1 MRFELQ
7 IALRFLREGRTQSA
21 LIVGGVM
28 VGVAVV
34 IFISAL
40 VVGLQSNTIRRTLGA
55 QAHIV
60 VKPIEPVAREQIN
73 AGELSVATV
82 QTAPRKVRSIDNWQQ
97 IVLAYEMVP
106 GVVAVSPLVSGAAIA
121 IRGEGRNSVAVSGI
135 DLLRYDRIVD
145 LNDKLVGGVLQL
157 EPGDVLVGIELARD
171 LGATIGDRI
180 TLATGNST
188 GSLADEGDQYRITG
202 TLDLGNRELNRRAV
216 YLPLRTAQS
225 LYGLP
230 GGVTSIDLRVQDV
243 FAADAVATRVASV
256 TPLLVESWMTTN
268 SQLLSALNAQSAS
281 TAIIRVFVS
290 IVVMLGIASVLVV
303 AVVQKTR
310 EIGILRAMGASRGQ
324 MTRVFLLQG
333 SLVGLVGSLLGAGLA
348 ALLVFMFTTFVR
360 GGDGNALFPID
371 LTAQLLLSACVVATL
386 CGTLAAIAPARRA
399 AALDPALAMRA

>member
-7 IALRFLREGRTQSA
+7 IALRFLREGRAQSA

-60 VKPIEPVAREQIN
+60 AKPIEPVARAQIDGSD
-73 AGELSVATV
+73 ASVATV

-97 IVLAYEMVP
+97 VVAAYELVP

-135 DLLRYDRIVD
+135 DLSRYDRIVD
-145 LNDKLVGGVLQL
+145 LNDKLVAGALQL
-157 EPGDVLVGIELARD
+157 EPGDVLVGTELARD

-180 TLATGNST
+180 TLST
-188 GSLADEGDQYRITG
+188 GTGIGGLADEGDQYRISG

-243 FAADAVATRVASV
+243 FAADVVAARVAGV

-324 MTRVFLLQG
+324 MTRVFLFQG
-333 SLVGLVGSLLGAGLA
+333 SLVGLVGSLLGAGMA

-360 GGDGNALFPID
+360 GADGNALFPID
-371 LTAQLLLSACVVATL
+371 LTAQLLVISCVVATL

-399 AALDPALAMRA
+399 AALDPALALRA

>member
-40 VVGLQSNTIRRTLGA
+40 IAGLQANTIRRTLGA

-60 VKPIEPVAREQIN
+60 AKPIEPVARPQLN
-73 AGELSVATV
+73 PGETGVATV
-82 QTAPRKVRSIDNWQQ
+82 QTAPRKIRSIDNWQQ
-97 IVLAYEMVP
+97 VITAYEAVP
-106 GVVAVSPLVSGAAIA
+106 GVVAVSPMVSGAAIA
-121 IRGEGRNSVAVSGI
+121 IRGEGRSSVAVAGI
-135 DLLRYDRIVD
+135 ELTLYDRIVD
-145 LNDKLVGGVLQL
+145 LTEKLVAGNLRL
-157 EPGDVLVGIELARD
+157 EPGDVLVGAELARD
-171 LGATIGDRI
+171 LGASIGDRI
-180 TLATGNST
+180 TLTTGTAGN
-188 GSLADEGDQYRITG
+188 EGDQYRISG

-225 LYGLP
+225 LFGLP
-230 GGVTSIDLRVQDV
+230 GSVTSIDLRVQDV
-243 FAADAVATRVASV
+243 FAADQVATQVASV
-256 TPLLVESWMTTN
+256 APLRVESWMLTN
-268 SQLLSALNAQSAS
+268 NQLLSALTAQSAS

-324 MTRVFLLQG
+324 MTRVFLFQG
-333 SLVGLVGSLLGAGLA
+333 SLVGLVGSLLGALLA
-348 ALLVFMFTTFVR
+348 TLLVFLFGTLVR
-360 GGDGNALFPID
+360 GADGNVLFPID
-371 LTAQLLLSACVVATL
+371 LNAKLLLLACVVATL

-399 AALDPALAMRA
+399 ARLDPALAMRA

>member
-7 IALRFLREGRTQSA
+7 IALRFLREGRAQSA

-34 IFISAL
+34 VFISAL

-60 VKPIEPVAREQIN
+60 AKPIEPVARAQIEVGD
-73 AGELSVATV
+73 AGIALV

-97 IVLAYEMVP
+97 VVAAYEAVP
-106 GVVAVSPLVSGAAIA
+106 GVVAVSPLVTGAAIA
-121 IRGEGRNSVAVSGI
+121 IRGEGRNSVAISGI
-135 DLLRYDRIVD
+135 DLPRYDRIVD
-145 LNDKLVGGVLQL
+145 LNDKLVAGALRL
-157 EPGDVLVGIELARD
+157 EPGDVLVGTELARD
-171 LGATIGDRI
+171 LGASVGDRV
-180 TLATGNST
+180 TLST
-188 GSLADEGDQYRITG
+188 GSAGNEGDQYRISG

-225 LYGLP
+225 LFGLP
-230 GGVTSIDLRVQDV
+230 GGITSIDLRVQDV
-243 FAADAVATRVASV
+243 FAADAVAAKVASI
-256 TPLLVESWMTTN
+256 TPLLVESWMVTN
-268 SQLLSALNAQSAS
+268 NQLLSALNAQSAS

-324 MTRVFLLQG
+324 MTRVFLFQG

-348 ALLVFMFTTFVR
+348 AALVFMFTTFVR
-360 GGDGNALFPID
+360 GADGNALFPID
-371 LTAQLLLSACVVATL
+371 LTVQLLLVSCVVATL

>member
-7 IALRFLREGRTQSA
+7 IALRFLREGRAQSA

-60 VKPIEPVAREQIN
+60 AKPIEPVARAQIGSGGAN
-73 AGELSVATV
+73 MANLATV

-97 IVLAYEMVP
+97 VVAAFETVP
-106 GVVAVSPLVSGAAIA
+106 GVVAVSPMVSGAAIA
-121 IRGEGRNSVAVSGI
+121 IRGEGRNSVAVTGI
-135 DLLRYDRIVD
+135 ALPQYDRIVD
-145 LNDKLVGGVLQL
+145 LADKLVAGNLRL
-157 EPGDVLVGIELARD
+157 EPGDILVGTELARD

-180 TLATGNST
+180 TLATGTAAN
-188 GSLADEGDQYRITG
+188 EGDQFRISG

-225 LYGLP
+225 LFGLP

-243 FAADAVATRVASV
+243 FTADAVAAKVASV

-324 MTRVFLLQG
+324 MIRVFLLQG

-348 ALLVFMFTTFVR
+348 TLLVFMFTTFVR
-360 GGDGNALFPID
+360 GADGSALFPIE
-371 LTAQLLLSACVVATL
+371 LTGQLLLISCLLATL
-386 CGTLAAIAPARRA
+386 CGTFAAIAPARRA
-399 AALDPALAMRA
+399 AALDPATAMRA

>member
-1 MRFELQ
+1 MRFELK

-40 VVGLQSNTIRRTLGA
+40 IAGLQANTIRRTLGA

-60 VKPIEPVAREQIN
+60 AKPIEPVARAQLN
-73 AGELSVATV
+73 AGDTGVATV
-82 QTAPRKVRSIDNWQQ
+82 QTAPRKIRSIDNWQQ
-97 IVLAYEMVP
+97 VITAYESVP
-106 GVVAVSPLVSGAAIA
+106 GVVAVSPMVSGAAIA
-121 IRGEGRNSVAVSGI
+121 IRGEGRNSVAVVGI
-135 DLLRYDRIVD
+135 ELALYDRIVD
-145 LNDKLVGGVLQL
+145 LADKLVAGNLRL
-157 EPGDVLVGIELARD
+157 EPGDVLVGTELARD
-171 LGATIGDRI
+171 LGASIGDRI
-180 TLATGNST
+180 TLATGAAGN
-188 GSLADEGDQYRITG
+188 EGGQYRISG

-225 LYGLP
+225 LFGLP

-243 FAADAVATRVASV
+243 FAADDVATRVASV
-256 TPLLVESWMTTN
+256 TPLLVESWMVTN
-268 SQLLSALNAQSAS
+268 NQLLSALNAQSAS

-324 MTRVFLLQG
+324 MTRVFLFQG
-333 SLVGLVGSLLGAGLA
+333 SLVGLVGSLLGALLA
-348 ALLVFMFTTFVR
+348 TLLVFLFGTLVR
-360 GGDGNALFPID
+360 GADGNVLFPID
-371 LTAQLLLSACVVATL
+371 LTAKLLMLSCVVATL

-399 AALDPALAMRA
+399 ARLDPALAMRA

>member
-7 IALRFLREGRTQSA
+7 IALRFLREGRAQSA

-34 IFISAL
+34 VFISAL

-60 VKPIEPVAREQIN
+60 AKPIEPVARAQIEVGD
-73 AGELSVATV
+73 AGIALV

-97 IVLAYEMVP
+97 VVAAYEAVP
-106 GVVAVSPLVSGAAIA
+106 GVVAVSPLVTGAAIA
-121 IRGEGRNSVAVSGI
+121 IRGEGRNSVAISGI
-135 DLLRYDRIVD
+135 DLPRYDRIVD
-145 LNDKLVGGVLQL
+145 LNDKLVAGALRL
-157 EPGDVLVGIELARD
+157 EPGDVLVGTELARD
-171 LGATIGDRI
+171 LGASVGDRV
-180 TLATGNST
+180 TLST
-188 GSLADEGDQYRITG
+188 GSAGNEGDQYRISG

-225 LYGLP
+225 LFGLP
-230 GGVTSIDLRVQDV
+230 GGITSIDLRVQDV
-243 FAADAVATRVASV
+243 FAADAVAAKVASV
-256 TPLLVESWMTTN
+256 TPLLVESWMVTN
-268 SQLLSALNAQSAS
+268 NQLLSALNAQSAS

-324 MTRVFLLQG
+324 MTRVFLFQG

-348 ALLVFMFTTFVR
+348 AALVFMFTTFVR
-360 GGDGNALFPID
+360 GADGNALFPID
-371 LTAQLLLSACVVATL
+371 LTVQLLLVSCVVATL

>member
-40 VVGLQSNTIRRTLGA
+40 IAGLQANTIRRTLGA

-60 VKPIEPVAREQIN
+60 AKPIEPVARPQLN
-73 AGELSVATV
+73 PGETGVATV
-82 QTAPRKVRSIDNWQQ
+82 QTAPRKIRSIDNWQQ
-97 IVLAYEMVP
+97 VITAYEAVP
-106 GVVAVSPLVSGAAIA
+106 GVVAVSPMVSGAAIA
-121 IRGEGRNSVAVSGI
+121 IRGEGRSSVAVAGI
-135 DLLRYDRIVD
+135 ELTLYDRIVD
-145 LNDKLVGGVLQL
+145 LTEKLVAGNLRL
-157 EPGDVLVGIELARD
+157 EPGDVLVGAELARD
-171 LGATIGDRI
+171 LGASIGDRI
-180 TLATGNST
+180 TLTTGTAGN
-188 GSLADEGDQYRITG
+188 EGDQYRISG

-225 LYGLP
+225 LFGLP

-243 FAADAVATRVASV
+243 FAADQVATQVASV
-256 TPLLVESWMTTN
+256 APLRVESWMLTN
-268 SQLLSALNAQSAS
+268 NQLLSALTAQSAS

-324 MTRVFLLQG
+324 MTRVFLFQG
-333 SLVGLVGSLLGAGLA
+333 SLVGLVGSLLGALLA
-348 ALLVFMFTTFVR
+348 TLLVFLFGTLVR
-360 GGDGNALFPID
+360 GADGNVLFPID
-371 LTAQLLLSACVVATL
+371 LNAKLLLLACVVATL

-399 AALDPALAMRA
+399 ARLDPALAMRA

>member
-1 MRFELQ
+1 MRFELK

-40 VVGLQSNTIRRTLGA
+40 IAGLQANTIRRTLGA

-60 VKPIEPVAREQIN
+60 AKPIEPVARAQLN
-73 AGELSVATV
+73 AGDTGVATV
-82 QTAPRKVRSIDNWQQ
+82 QTAPRKLRSIDNWQQ
-97 IVLAYEMVP
+97 VITAYESVP
-106 GVVAVSPLVSGAAIA
+106 GVVAVSPMVSGAAIA
-121 IRGEGRNSVAVSGI
+121 IRGEGRNSVAVVGI
-135 DLLRYDRIVD
+135 ELALYDRIVD
-145 LNDKLVGGVLQL
+145 LADKLVAGNLRL
-157 EPGDVLVGIELARD
+157 EPGDVLVGTELARD
-171 LGATIGDRI
+171 LGASIGDRI
-180 TLATGNST
+180 TLATGAAGN
-188 GSLADEGDQYRITG
+188 EGGQYRISG

-225 LYGLP
+225 LFGLP

-243 FAADAVATRVASV
+243 FAADDVATRVASV
-256 TPLLVESWMTTN
+256 TPLLVESWMVTN
-268 SQLLSALNAQSAS
+268 NQLLSALNAQSAS

-324 MTRVFLLQG
+324 MTRVFLFQG
-333 SLVGLVGSLLGAGLA
+333 SLVGLVGSLLGALLA
-348 ALLVFMFTTFVR
+348 TLLVFLFGTLVR
-360 GGDGNALFPID
+360 GADGNVLFPID
-371 LTAQLLLSACVVATL
+371 LTAKLLMLSCVVATL

-399 AALDPALAMRA
+399 ARLDPALAMRA

>member
-1 MRFELQ
+1 MRFELK

-40 VVGLQSNTIRRTLGA
+40 IAGLQANTIRRTLGA

-60 VKPIEPVAREQIN
+60 AKPIEPVARAQLN
-73 AGELSVATV
+73 AGDTGVATV
-82 QTAPRKVRSIDNWQQ
+82 QTAPRKLRSIDNWQQ
-97 IVLAYEMVP
+97 VITAYESVP
-106 GVVAVSPLVSGAAIA
+106 GVVAVSPMVSGAAIA
-121 IRGEGRNSVAVSGI
+121 IRGEGRNSVAVVGI
-135 DLLRYDRIVD
+135 ELALYDRIVD
-145 LNDKLVGGVLQL
+145 LADKLVAGNLRL
-157 EPGDVLVGIELARD
+157 EPGDVLVGTELARD
-171 LGATIGDRI
+171 LGASIGDRI
-180 TLATGNST
+180 TLATGAAGN
-188 GSLADEGDQYRITG
+188 EGGQYRISG

-225 LYGLP
+225 LFGLP
-230 GGVTSIDLRVQDV
+230 GGVTSIDVRVQDV
-243 FAADAVATRVASV
+243 FAADDVATRVASV
-256 TPLLVESWMTTN
+256 TPLLVESWMVTN
-268 SQLLSALNAQSAS
+268 NQLLSALNAQSAS

-324 MTRVFLLQG
+324 MTRVFLFQG
-333 SLVGLVGSLLGAGLA
+333 SLVGLVGSLLGALLA
-348 ALLVFMFTTFVR
+348 TLLVFLFGTLVR
-360 GGDGNALFPID
+360 GADGNVLFPID
-371 LTAQLLLSACVVATL
+371 LTAKLLMLSCVVATL

-399 AALDPALAMRA
+399 ARLDPALAMRA

>member
-40 VVGLQSNTIRRTLGA
+40 IAGLQANTINRTLGA

-60 VKPIEPVAREQIN
+60 AKPIEPVARAQLK
-73 AGELSVATV
+73 AGETGVATV
-82 QTAPRKVRSIDNWQQ
+82 QTAPRKIRSIDNWQQ
-97 IVLAYEMVP
+97 VVAAYEAVP

-121 IRGEGRNSVAVSGI
+121 LRGEGRNSVAVSGI
-135 DLLRYDRIVD
+135 DLPRYDRIVD
-145 LNDKLVGGVLQL
+145 LDEKLVAGSLRL
-157 EPGDVLVGIELARD
+157 DAGDALVGTELARD
-171 LGATIGDRI
+171 LGASIGDRI
-180 TLATGNST
+180 TLST
-188 GSLADEGDQYRITG
+188 GAAGDAGDQFRISG

-225 LYGLP
+225 LFGLP
-230 GGVTSIDLRVQDV
+230 GGVTSIDLRVEDV
-243 FAADAVATRVASV
+243 FAADVVAAKVASV
-256 TPLLVESWMTTN
+256 TPLLVESWMVTN
-268 SQLLSALNAQSAS
+268 KQLLSALSAQSAS
-281 TAIIRVFVS
+281 TGIIRTFVA

-333 SLVGLVGSLLGAGLA
+333 SLVGLVGSLLGALLA
-348 ALLVFMFTTFVR
+348 TALVSLFGVFVR
-360 GGDGNALFPID
+360 GADGNALFPIA
-371 LTAQLLLSACVVATL
+371 LTPELLLISCIVATM

>member
-1 MRFELQ
+1 MRFELK

-40 VVGLQSNTIRRTLGA
+40 IAGLQANTIRRTLGA

-60 VKPIEPVAREQIN
+60 AKPIEPVARAQLN
-73 AGELSVATV
+73 AGDTGVATV
-82 QTAPRKVRSIDNWQQ
+82 QTAPRKIRSIDNWQQ
-97 IVLAYEMVP
+97 VIIAYESVQ
-106 GVVAVSPLVSGAAIA
+106 GVVAVSPMVSGAAIA
-121 IRGEGRNSVAVSGI
+121 IRGEGRNSVAVVGI
-135 DLLRYDRIVD
+135 ELALYGRIVD
-145 LNDKLVGGVLQL
+145 LADKLVAGNLRL
-157 EPGDVLVGIELARD
+157 EPGDVLVGTELARD
-171 LGATIGDRI
+171 LGVSIGDRI
-180 TLATGNST
+180 TLATGAAGN
-188 GSLADEGDQYRITG
+188 EGGQYRISG

-225 LYGLP
+225 LFGLP

-243 FAADAVATRVASV
+243 FAADDVATRVASV
-256 TPLLVESWMTTN
+256 TPLLVESWMVTN
-268 SQLLSALNAQSAS
+268 NQLLSALNAQSAS

-324 MTRVFLLQG
+324 MTRVFLFQG
-333 SLVGLVGSLLGAGLA
+333 SLVGLVGSLLGALLA
-348 ALLVFMFTTFVR
+348 TLLVFLFGTLVR
-360 GGDGNALFPID
+360 GADGNVLFPID
-371 LTAQLLLSACVVATL
+371 LTAKLLMLSCVVATL

-399 AALDPALAMRA
+399 ARLDPALAMRA

>member
-7 IALRFLREGRTQSA
+7 IALRFLREGRAQSV

-60 VKPIEPVAREQIN
+60 AKPIEPITRAQID
-73 AGELSVATV
+73 AGDAGVATV

-97 IVLAYEMVP
+97 VVAAYEAVP
-106 GVVAVSPLVSGAAIA
+106 GVVAVSPLFTGAAIA
-121 IRGEGRNSVAVSGI
+121 IRGEGRNSVAISGI
-135 DLLRYDRIVD
+135 DLPRYDRIVE
-145 LNDKLVGGVLQL
+145 LRDKLVAGALRL
-157 EPGDVLVGIELARD
+157 EPGEVLIGIELARD
-171 LGATIGDRI
+171 LGATVGDRI
-180 TLATGNST
+180 TLST
-188 GSLADEGDQYRITG
+188 GTAGNEGDQYRISG

-230 GGVTSIDLRVQDV
+230 GGITSIDLRVQDV
-243 FAADAVATRVASV
+243 FAADAVAANVASV
-256 TPLLVESWMTTN
+256 TPLLVESWMETN
-268 SQLLSALNAQSAS
+268 NQLLSALNAQSAS

-324 MTRVFLLQG
+324 MTRVFLFQG

-360 GGDGNALFPID
+360 SADGNALFPID
-371 LTAQLLLSACVVATL
+371 LTAQLLLISCAVATL

>member
-40 VVGLQSNTIRRTLGA
+40 IAGLQANTINRTLGA

-60 VKPIEPVAREQIN
+60 AKPIEPVARVQIN
-73 AGELSVATV
+73 NDAAAVATV
-82 QTAPRKVRSIDNWQQ
+82 QTAPRKVRSIDNWQH
-97 IVLAYEMVP
+97 VVAAYEAVP

-121 IRGEGRNSVAVSGI
+121 LRGEGRNSVAVSGI
-135 DLLRYDRIVD
+135 DLARYDRIVD
-145 LNDKLVGGVLQL
+145 LGEKLVAGSLRL
-157 EPGDVLVGIELARD
+157 DPGDALVGMELARD
-171 LGATIGDRI
+171 LGASIGDRI
-180 TLATGNST
+180 TLTTGAI
-188 GSLADEGDQYRITG
+188 GDVGDQFRISG

-216 YLPLRTAQS
+216 YVPLRTAQS
-225 LYGLP
+225 LFGLP
-230 GGVTSIDLRVQDV
+230 GGVTSIDLRVEDV
-243 FAADAVATRVASV
+243 FAADVVAAKVARV
-256 TPLLVESWMTTN
+256 TPLLVESWMVTN
-268 SQLLSALNAQSAS
+268 NQLLSALSAQSAS
-281 TAIIRVFVS
+281 TGIIRTFVA

-333 SLVGLVGSLLGAGLA
+333 SLVGLVGSLLGALLA
-348 ALLVFMFTTFVR
+348 TALVYLFGVFVR
-360 GGDGNALFPID
+360 GADGNPLFPIA
-371 LTAQLLLSACVVATL
+371 LTPQLLLMACFVATL